1 MSRMGY
7 DGIAVCVPVTVP
19 YSRYSLRSAHWF
31 CGRALADLI
40 AGAGVAKADVD
51 GFCISSFTLAP
62 DSAVGLTQH
71 LGHQR
76 SLCHEAEV
84 LHVVFKF
91 SSTSC
96 RPPESSW

>member
-51 GFCISSFTLAP
+51 GFCISSFTNAIISGFHFNEFSTKTFNLFFYNGS
-62 DSAVGLTQH
+62 DIKCFNLCTKSFCCCN
-71 LGHQR
+71 
-76 SLCHEAEV
+76 SL
-84 LHVVFKF
+84 
-91 SSTSC
+91 
-96 RPPESSW
+96 